1 VALAYILIF
10 GFVILLGMTVVAGF
24 VWAARTGQFH
34 DFQRGATSIF
44 DADEPVGRPTDHFPG
59 GPPGKVTPT
68 DESA

>member
-10 GFVILLGMTVVAGF
+10 GFVILLGLSVVGGF

-44 DADEPVGRPTDHFPG
+44 DPDEPLGRPTDHFPG
-59 GPPGKVTPT
+59 RRPGEGDP
-68 DESA
+68 DG